1 MIGGEINKV
10 VSRLSQMP
18 LIPSIPPMLSLP
30 LMPPIPL
37 VHILSRISLNRVSA
51 ILRATP
57 RMLVRD

>member
-18 LIPSIPPMLSLP
+18 PIPSIPPMLSL
-30 LMPPIPL
+30 PL

-57 RMLVRD
+57 RMLVRN